1 MSPPR
6 QCGIGGDA
14 ELEKNEKAIS
24 SRELPLVS
32 AHISVAVTTT
42 QQFEVPT
49 LNVPDEADDSP
60 KPTHLE
66 TGNAR
71 KLREEKTSTSYS
83 NSTLT
88 LVNAHLPEHK
98 RVVNVS
104 LQLLSKGY
112 FIIHFCSFVILFI
125 HFCSLGSVGNWVT
138 P

>member
-1 MSPPR
+1 MSSKIAKHLTSQSKPLFVVSPTR
-6 QCGIGGDA
+6 QCGIDGDA
-14 ELEKNEKAIS
+14 ELEKNEKATS
-24 SRELPLVS
+24 SHEQPLVS

-49 LNVPDEADDSP
+49 LNVPDEADDST

-98 RVVNVS
+98 RVENFS
-104 LQLLSKGY
+104 LQLCKRASLS
-112 FIIHFCSFVILFI
+112 FLSAV
-125 HFCSLGSVGNWVT
+125 S
-138 P
+138 

>member
-1 MSPPR
+1 MPSKIAQHLTSQSKPLFVVSPPR

-42 QQFEVPT
+42 TQQFEVPT
-49 LNVPDEADDSP
+49 LNVPDEADDST
-60 KPTHLE
+60 KPTYLE

-98 RVVNVS
+98 RVENVS
-104 LQLLSKGY
+104 LQLYKS
-112 FIIHFCSFVILFI
+112 
-125 HFCSLGSVGNWVT
+125 
-138 P
+138 

>member
-1 MSPPR
+1 MPSKIAKHLTSQSKPLFVVSPPR

-49 LNVPDEADDSP
+49 LNVPDEADDST

-98 RVVNVS
+98 RVENVS
-104 LQLLSKGY
+104 LQLCKS
-112 FIIHFCSFVILFI
+112 
-125 HFCSLGSVGNWVT
+125 
-138 P
+138 

>member
-1 MSPPR
+1 M
-6 QCGIGGDA
+6 
-14 ELEKNEKAIS
+14 
-24 SRELPLVS
+24 VS

-49 LNVPDEADDSP
+49 LNVPDEADDST

-88 LVNAHLPEHK
+88 LVTAHLPEST
-98 RVVNVS
+98 NVS
-104 LQLLSKGY
+104 RAFLSNY
-112 FIIHFCSFVILFI
+112 ASLSFISAV
-125 HFCSLGSVGNWVT
+125 S
-138 P
+138 